1 MGENNGNCFQATTWH
16 SDRSGGDHDGKAQ
29 TGGLS
34 PQVHIKASWNSDGSS
49 LGVDIGGNH
58 HSGEGFQDVMSQYG
72 AVIYSSQWTGWV
84 PGSCGGDGN
93 LGASSFSVS
102 NLRITGTVVQGP
114 EPQKCAPAPTAPPTP
129 EPSSPPSPSPSP
141 LPTPAH
147 GCPGG
152 TMAECFKLCPG
163 DETGFKACA
172 AECDRRCPK
181 EMVV

>member
-1 MGENNGNCFQATTWH
+1 MGNGNCFQATTWH
-16 SDRSGGDHDGKAQ
+16 TDRSGGDHDGKAQ

-34 PQVHIKASWNSDGSS
+34 PQVHVKASWNSDGSS

-93 LGASSFSVS
+93 SDASSFSVS

-114 EPQKCAPAPTAPPTP
+114 EPRKCSPAPAPTPSPVPPTP
-129 EPSSPPSPSPSP
+129 TPSPSPSP
-141 LPTPAH
+141 S

-152 TMAECFKLCPG
+152 SLAACIHLCPS
-163 DETGFKACA
+163 DPA
-172 AECDRRCPK
+172 AYQTCTKECVARCGSSGNQTLI
-181 EMVV
+181 